1 MKLMKKT
8 LALAGA
14 AVLCVAGV
22 IGSSAATIL
31 YSSGCYYTIINNTRV
46 SLTGWAGDGTI
57 VRVPETL
64 NNRRVTNI
72 EVRAFYHDT
81 VITGVDFSN
90 ASNLTTIGMYAFADC
105 SAYSEPLVL
114 PESITSIGDCAFEG
128 TPVPEVE
135 INATTD
141 YIPIQC
147 FYNND
152 TLTQVTINGP
162 IEEID
167 NYAFANCQNLEAIYL
182 PQTVTV
188 IADSAFDNDPNLTIY
203 CYEDSYAQ
211 QYAQEKN
218 IPYVLIG
225 NYEIGDV
232 DRDGAITVTDV
243 TLIQKYL
250 AELATLDADQLL
262 LADYLSDGEV
272 NIADATAIQIA
283 IAD

>member
-1 MKLMKKT
+1 MKTTKIILIS
-8 LALAGA
+8 ALAVLLGA
-14 AVLCVAGV
+14 LCVF
-22 IGSSAATIL
+22 SSTAATIYL
-31 YSSGCYYTIINNTRV
+31 SDGCYFTYINNKRV

-64 NNRRVTNI
+64 NERRVTDI

-81 VITGVDFSN
+81 VITGVDFSG
-90 ASNLTTIGMYAFADC
+90 AANLNTIGMYAFADC
-105 SAYSEPLVL
+105 SAFSEPVVL
-114 PESITSIGDCAFEG
+114 TETITDIGDCAFEG

-147 FYNND
+147 FNRCA
-152 TLTQVTINGP
+152 TLTKVTINGP

-167 NYAFANCQNLEAIYL
+167 NYAFANCPNLEAVYL
-182 PQTVTV
+182 PETVTV
-188 IADSAFDNDPNLTIY
+188 IAESAFANDPNLTIY

-211 QYAQEKN
+211 QYAEEN
-218 IPYVLIG
+218 SIPYTLIKTF
-225 NYEIGDV
+225 EPGDV
-232 DRDGAITVTDV
+232 DRDGALTITDV
-243 TLIQKYL
+243 TLIQKHL
-250 AELATLDADQLL
+250 AELATLDDEQLL

-283 IAD
+283 IAA